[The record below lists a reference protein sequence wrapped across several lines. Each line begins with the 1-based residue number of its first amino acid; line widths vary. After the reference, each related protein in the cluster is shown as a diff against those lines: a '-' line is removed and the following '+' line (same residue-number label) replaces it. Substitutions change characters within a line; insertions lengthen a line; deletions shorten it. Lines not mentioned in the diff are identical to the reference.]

1 MVMKINLQ
9 FFGGRGG
16 SSGLGKTNGSVVIQ
30 KRSEPNA
37 QGYSFYVTGSRDVIS
52 NWDDDGNYYE
62 KGLKKKES
70 IRQRFNTR
78 EEAIKYAKDNG
89 YKYLNL

>member
-1 MVMKINLQ
+1 M
-9 FFGGRGG
+9 GGRGS

-52 NWDDDGNYYE
+52 N
-62 KGLKKKES
+62 
-70 IRQRFNTR
+70 
-78 EEAIKYAKDNG
+78 
-89 YKYLNL
+89 